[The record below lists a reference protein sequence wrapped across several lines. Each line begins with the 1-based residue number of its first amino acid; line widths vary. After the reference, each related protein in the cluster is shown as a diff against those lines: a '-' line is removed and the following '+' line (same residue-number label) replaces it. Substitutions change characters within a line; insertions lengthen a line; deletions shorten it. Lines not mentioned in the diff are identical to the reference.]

1 MKKTSLILKIVVS
14 LIFLFIVGFGI
25 LYFTLSKPISK
36 SSALVEF
43 EVIRGDNTNTVLE
56 RLEAEKIIS
65 SAFMDKI
72 VIKLNG
78 IDVNLKAGVYEIDK
92 SWTIEEILIYMS
104 NGSNALTDSVKVLL
118 KEGIWAKEIAE
129 SIAAV
134 TNLDAEGLIAYWNDE
149 EVLRSLIDRY
159 DVLSEEILTD
169 DAVIKLEGYL
179 FPNTYDFLRE
189 TTYEEVTKILLNETE
204 RIYHIYESEFNE
216 SSYSV
221 HELLTLAS
229 IVQFESGN
237 TDEMPLI
244 ASVFYN
250 RLNVGM
256 YLQSSVTVCYSLYE
270 YEDWMSCELNSDLD
284 SPYNT
289 YMYPGLPPG
298 PILSMG
304 EEAIKA
310 VLDPAESDY
319 YYFIGDVYGD
329 GSTIF
334 AKTLE
339 EHNQNIETYLK

>member
-1 MKKTSLILKIVVS
+1 MKKTSLIKKVFLS
-14 LIFLFIVGFGI
+14 LIILVVIGFGAS
-25 LYFTLSKPISK
+25 YFLLSSPITKNSEI
-36 SSALVEF
+36 VEF
-43 EVIRGDNTNTVLE
+43 EVFKGDNVNTVLE
-56 RLEAEKIIS
+56 RMESQKIIS
-65 SAFMDKI
+65 SAFIDRIAIKI
-72 VIKLNG
+72 NG
-78 IDVNLKAGVYEIDK
+78 VDVNLKVGTYEIDK
-92 SWTIEEILIYMS
+92 SWTIDQILVYMS
-104 NGSNALTDSVKVLL
+104 NGSHAITNSVKVTL

-129 SIAAV
+129 SIAEE
-134 TNLDAEGLIAYWNDE
+134 TNLSSAGLIAYWNDE
-149 EVLRSLIDRY
+149 EVLRALIDRY
-159 DVLSEEILTD
+159 DVLTEDILYD
-169 DAVIKLEGYL
+169 EAIIKLEGYL

-189 TTYEEVTKILLNETE
+189 TTYEDVTQILLDETE
-204 RIYHIYESEFNE
+204 RIYHTYQSEFDQ
-216 SSYSV
+216 SSYSI

-229 IVQFESGN
+229 IVQFESGK

-270 YEDWMSCELNSDLD
+270 YEDWMSCELNSNID

-289 YMYPGLPPG
+289 YMHPGLPPG

-304 EEAIKA
+304 EDAIKA
-310 VLDPAESDY
+310 VLKPAESDY

-339 EHNQNIETYLK
+339 EHNKNVQTYLK